1 MNWDELPGHPI
12 ALLGISRAKRGNSLW
27 LLTTIRQL
35 YFYVKPLVQLLFFS
49 KEKNEKL
56 VISRKIPSS
65 PPPSYFWPFYQTS
78 KRCPKRAIFFLRQ
91 QQQCLK
97 IYVWYA
103 QCPKNGKI
111 MQITAR
117 KGEHDS
123 FQKNQPKMNF
133 DFRSLYTLKL
143 ILHFFQLLHTLYEP

>member
-27 LLTTIRQL
+27 LLTTILQL

-91 QQQCLK
+91 QQHCLK
-97 IYVWYA
+97 IYVRYA
-103 QCPKNGKI
+103 QCPKIGKI

-117 KGEHDS
+117 KGVHDS
-123 FQKNQPKMNF
+123 FQQNQPKPNILF
-133 DFRSLYTLKL
+133 YIPEKIQNEFWFYRLYAL
-143 ILHFFQLLHTLYEP
+143 

>member
-1 MNWDELPGHPI
+1 MQVGP
-12 ALLGISRAKRGNSLW
+12 GNSLW
-27 LLTTIRQL
+27 FLKWLQIFFTWNHYIQ
-35 YFYVKPLVQLLFFS
+35 LFFS
-49 KEKNEKL
+49 KEKWEIGDFTEN
-56 VISRKIPSS
+56 PFFSS
-65 PPPSYFWPFYQTS
+65 PFLFLTLLSTS